1 MAPGTVRMFDAS
13 MFEPE
18 GLSEA
23 SMLLKKVLVTF
34 LGLSAPLAVIRRP
47 PHNDSAPGELRPFAP
62 PLVTPL
68 FTRLCWV

>member
-18 GLSEA
+18 GLSET

-47 PHNDSAPGELRPFAP
+47 PP
-62 PLVTPL
+62 
-68 FTRLCWV
+68 